1 MAVSVKALSKDLVL
15 TFARV
20 NDLGKTVNEVRRVK
34 NFKVEALPDDL
45 HEVAEMIVA
54 LSEQTC
60 EVIGM
65 QNVSEITA

>member
-15 TFARV
+15 TFLKV

-54 LSEQTC
+54 MSEQTC
-60 EVIGM
+60 DTIGM
-65 QNVSEITA
+65 QDVSELTA

>member
-15 TFARV
+15 TFLRV

-45 HEVAEMIVA
+45 HQVAEMIVA

-60 EVIGM
+60 DVIGM
-65 QNVSEITA
+65 QDISEITA

>member
-65 QNVSEITA
+65 QDVSEITA